1 MLDLNILKAIHLF
14 KDREIRNQ
22 VSLSNSFGVCCKK
35 VTLDDNSQYVVKE
48 LVKSSDAYNS
58 IFYEGKCLE
67 FMNEKF
73 PNHFPKVLYLKD
85 NLLVMEFI
93 EHNKVKDEKSEQDLA
108 CRLARIHQIRNDQ
121 FGFEFDSPIGGL
133 RQPSSFEKS
142 WVNFYANKRLNMIFE
157 LINATNP
164 MPDEINR
171 GIERLLKNLNNLIPD
186 NPQPSL
192 IHGDLWEG
200 NILLHN
206 GKLVGLIDPG
216 IYYAH
221 HEMEIAYL
229 GWFKYVSRDFYQYY
243 VEYNQLSKD
252 FMNYSEVY
260 QLYYCLLNVHLWSRD
275 YIQNAAELVRKYN

>member
-1 MLDLNILKAIHLF
+1 MLNLNIQKTIPLF
-14 KDREIRNQ
+14 KDRAIRNQ
-22 VSLSNSFGVCCKK
+22 VSLSNSFGACCKK
-35 VTLDDNSQYVVKE
+35 IKLDDNSQYVVKE
-48 LVKSSDAYNS
+48 LIKSSDAYNP

-67 FMNEKF
+67 FMNDKF
-73 PNHFPKVLYLKD
+73 PSLFPKVLFLKN

-93 EHNKVKDEKSEQDLA
+93 DHNKIKDKKSEQDLA
-108 CRLARIHQIRNDQ
+108 CQLAKIHQIKNDQ
-121 FGFEFDSPIGGL
+121 FGFEFDPPIGGL

-164 MPDEINR
+164 MPNEINR
-171 GIERLLKNLNNLIPD
+171 GIERLLKNLENLIPD

-221 HEMEIAYL
+221 SEMEIAYL
-229 GWFKYVSRDFYQYY
+229 EWFKYISKDFYQYY
-243 VEYNQLSKD
+243 SEYNQLDKD

-275 YIQNAAELVRKYN
+275 YIQNTAELVRKFN